1 VLIDVKL
8 IKIKTMKKQL
18 LFGFAALTVLIGNAQ
33 KSSKMIANPKAKK
46 METFKAMPTAE
57 ANLTL
62 PSSAIASKAA
72 AAPYK
77 RIGGSTNVLSV
88 IVTEQRN
95 LNYLAATNTTGFIHR
110 AGANTI
116 GSLGSVGNSGTIMYT
131 WTNNNGTT
139 WDSTIL
145 ATSATQF
152 NRYPTGAMYNP
163 TGNTS
168 PSNVYAVGSG
178 PWHPGANWQ
187 GNFFASKQLGTGYT
201 ATPGSSIYMNN
212 LALTGAQKKNDFSRI
227 EMQVTNNGVARV
239 LGGLYTDANSTTAA
253 GQAWRGAMINK
264 GTFSA
269 GAFTWIHDSLK
280 PSFKVNLSGE
290 KQSYSSY
297 QQAWSENGLIGYVYF
312 FGVDANA
319 LPNTSMNSFQPYVYK
334 TSNGGTTWA
343 RHAALFN
350 FTTLSAV
357 NARVIDLNSAG
368 LAKPFIAP
376 GEGASGT
383 VDVSGNLHLFVSMG
397 SAYSDNIDSLG
408 YTYSPNY
415 NQVWNYLFDFKTTS
429 TGWDAM
435 IIDSL
440 NCAGPSAAQSNWT
453 STTGNIVYDA
463 RLQISRTPDGN
474 NIFYSWADSDSNIVS
489 AAVPHVSTSP
499 DIFMKGYHVPTNKMT
514 CRKNM
519 TSGKVAIQSNAY
531 FFYAS
536 PIVAKPNVSTYLIP
550 TTVTQGAGGLTNGDA
565 AVNYYY
571 IDDNTFTQSEFNVNV
586 NIPGCV
592 AGIPTGIKEESAV
605 VSNLNFY
612 PNPASTNGTIEV
624 VLAENAK
631 MDIVVLN
638 SVGQTVYT
646 TSANGIAGSN
656 KVNVDL
662 NNLSSGLYFY
672 QVKIANSKSITKKFV
687 VGK

>member
-1 VLIDVKL
+1 
-8 IKIKTMKKQL
+8 MKKQL
-18 LFGFAALTVLIGNAQ
+18 LFGFAALAVLSGNAQ

-46 METFKAMPTAE
+46 MDTFKAMPTAE
-57 ANLTL
+57 ASFTS
-62 PSSAIASKAA
+62 PSSAVAGKAT

-77 RIGGSTNVLSV
+77 RIGGSANVLGV

-95 LNYLAATNTTGFIHR
+95 VNYVAGTNTTGFIHR
-110 AGANTI
+110 AGATTI
-116 GSLGSVGNSGTIMYT
+116 GSLGSIGNTGTIMYT
-131 WTNNNGTT
+131 WTSNNGTT

-145 ATSATQF
+145 ATDATHF

-163 TGNTS
+163 TGNTNA
-168 PSNVYAVGSG
+168 SNVYAVGSG

-201 ATPGSSIYMNN
+201 ATPGSSIYMDN

-227 EMQVTNNGVARV
+227 EMQVTSNGVAHV
-239 LGGLYTDANSTTAA
+239 LGGIYTDANSTTAA

-269 GAFTWIHDSLK
+269 GAFTWTHDSLK
-280 PSFKVNLSGE
+280 PNFKVDGAGA
-290 KQSYSSY
+290 KQAYSSY
-297 QQAWSENGLIGYVYF
+297 QQAWSEDGQIGYVYF

-319 LPNTSMNSFQPYVYK
+319 LPNTSMNTFQPYVYK

-350 FTTLSAV
+350 FKTLPAV
-357 NARVIDLNSAG
+357 NGRVIDINAAG

-383 VDVSGNLHLFVSMG
+383 VDVAGNLHLFVSMG

-408 YTYSPNY
+408 YTFSPNY
-415 NQVWNYLFDFKTTS
+415 NQIWNYLFDFKTTS

-435 IIDSL
+435 IVDSL
-440 NCAGPSAAQSNWT
+440 NCAAPVVAESNWP
-453 STTGNIVYDA
+453 SSTGNIVYDA
-463 RLQISRTPDGN
+463 RLQISRTPDGK
-474 NIFYSWADSDSNIVS
+474 NIFYSWADSDSNIVQ

-499 DIFMKGYHVPTNKMT
+499 DIFMKGYDVTTNKMT

-519 TSGKVAIQSNAY
+519 TSGKVGIQYSA
-531 FFYAS
+531 FFFFAS
-536 PIVAKPNVSTYLIP
+536 PTVAKPNASTYLIP
-550 TTVTQGAGGLTNGDA
+550 TTVTQGVGGVNNGDTE
-565 AVNYYY
+565 VDHYY
-571 IDDNTFTQSEFNVNV
+571 IDDNTFTQSEFTVTVNV
-586 NIPGCV
+586 PGCV
-592 AGIPTGIKEESAV
+592 TGTGVGVKEESAV

-662 NNLSSGLYFY
+662 NNLSGGLYFY